1 MRHFR
6 VTRDRPLLRALG
18 IGLSLALLT
27 GLGSELVAAQATS
40 EQELF
45 ERFRLRSEIG
55 SKFLS
60 GYVNDLLAREL
71 DEARDELRHE
81 EVSARAFNRLTEVF
95 GFPAALLLDAR
106 GRVLAVQPPAP
117 QLLGREIASS
127 YRHLMMALDGEASVS
142 SVVPSA
148 VLAEPIVAFA
158 VPFST
163 PSGRRVFSGTLSIAN
178 TTLGSAYLTNLV
190 PLAGSRVYLVDAWGA
205 TIASSLTAEVTADLM
220 RRHDLALWK
229 VIGSSGEGEYEGA
242 NGREHFAVSSVQGT
256 PWRLVVSTPRAV
268 LLAPVLGTGR
278 WVPRLIFGAL
288 CVTFILLMIM
298 FRQLTKERAGRL
310 AEVERLSVTDDLTGL
325 YNRRG
330 HELVSSQILR
340 SAARERRAVA
350 IVFLDLDGLKR
361 VNDEQ
366 GHEAGDRMLVATAGL
381 LRRTFRDSDVV
392 ARFGGDEF
400 CVVAASASLE
410 PDRTSILGRLAENI
424 ARHNAIAPDEPRLS
438 FSVGISWLD
447 PEHPLSLDEL
457 VREADERMYEG
468 KRKRD
473 MQGVS

>member
-6 VTRDRPLLRALG
+6 ITRGRPLLRALG

-27 GLGSELVAAQATS
+27 GLGAQLVAAQATS

-55 SKFLS
+55 SNFLS
-60 GYVNDLLAREL
+60 GYANDLLAREL

-81 EVSARAFNRLTEVF
+81 KVSARSFNRLAQVF

-106 GRVLAVQPPAP
+106 GRVLAVEPPAP
-117 QLLGREIASS
+117 QLLGREIASG
-127 YRHLMMALDGEASVS
+127 YQHLVTALDGEASVS
-142 SVVPSA
+142 NVVPSA

-190 PLAGSRVYLVDAWGA
+190 PLAGSRVYLVDATGA
-205 TIASSLTAEVTADLM
+205 TIASSLGAEATADLM
-220 RRHDLALWK
+220 RQSDPLLWK
-229 VIGSSGEGEYEGA
+229 EIGSSGEGGYEGT
-242 NGREHFAVSSVQGT
+242 NGRERFAVSPVQGT
-256 PWRLVVSTPRAV
+256 PWRLVISSPEAV
-268 LLAPVLGTGR
+268 VLAPVSGTGR
-278 WVPRLIFGAL
+278 WVPWLIFGAL
-288 CVTFILLMIM
+288 CATFIALMIM
-298 FRQLTKERAGRL
+298 FRQLAKARARRL

-330 HELVSSQILR
+330 HELLSRQILR
-340 SAARERRAVA
+340 SAAREGRTVA

-366 GHEAGDRMLVATAGL
+366 GHDAGDRMLVATADL

-400 CVVAASASLE
+400 CVVAASPSSS
-410 PDRTSILGRLAENI
+410 PDQTSILGRLSENI
-424 ARHNAIAPDEPRLS
+424 ARHNANAPDEPRLS
-438 FSVGISWLD
+438 LSVGVSWFD
-447 PEHPLSLDEL
+447 PEHPCSLDEL

-468 KRKRD
+468 KRKRN